1 MRAAVGRIMWDDCGL
16 ERDATGLE
24 SAARALEALPRPAD
38 AGTAGLREVAQLV
51 VRAATARE
59 ESRGAHHRSDFPDP
73 DPAGATRTCW
83 AGDLPFP
90 VPTTTPV
97 PAARPSI
104 DLTEVA

>member
-1 MRAAVGRIMWDDCGL
+1 
-16 ERDATGLE
+16 
-24 SAARALEALPRPAD
+24 
-38 AGTAGLREVAQLV
+38 
-51 VRAATARE
+51 RE

-73 DPAGATRTCW
+73 DPAGPTRTCW